1 MKRLIAFV
9 CVIVLMSTLAVSAMA
24 AGSPG
29 EVVVPVVITPVNPPK
44 APAAETKTT
53 TGGGAGTAAATVAT
67 APADEWE
74 LVIEEKAVTNSV
86 WFSEKIAE
94 TVDTVNN
101 ANADESLSLK
111 ELFQTLAD
119 MENNNVTMEN
129 GVATIKNDDSTET
142 TIDLSTEDAADLAS
156 GFSAV
161 YYKNSTSRL
170 YADEPIELEIQY
182 EQLKGRNAEDFQ
194 LLVIAP
200 FTGNTALVDLDPA
213 KLDAET
219 GTITV
224 TLPFMGVFAL
234 IEK

>member
-29 EVVVPVVITPVNPPK
+29 EVVVPVVITPVNQPK
-44 APAAETKTT
+44 TTTTETKTT

-67 APADEWE
+67 APADEWV
-74 LVIEEKAVTNSV
+74 LTIEEKAVTNPV
-86 WFSEKIAE
+86 WFNEKIADA
-94 TVDTVNN
+94 VDTVNN

-119 MENNNVTMEN
+119 MENNVTMEN